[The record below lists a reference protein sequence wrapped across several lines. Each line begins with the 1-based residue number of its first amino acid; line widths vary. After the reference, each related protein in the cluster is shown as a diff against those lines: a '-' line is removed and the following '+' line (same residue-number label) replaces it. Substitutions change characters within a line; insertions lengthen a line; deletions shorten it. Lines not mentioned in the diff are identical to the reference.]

1 MSQVYWRTK
10 TGEQVDVDDMD
21 VDHLRNTLK
30 FLIRGGVLDY
40 MINNEQIVRD
50 LTGEK
55 KREIKPRG
63 DAAQML
69 HDLEIDNMYAPDD
82 LDEWM

>member
-30 FLIRGGVLDY
+30 LLIRGGILDY
-40 MINNEQIVRD
+40 FVDNNKTVQ
-50 LTGEK
+50 K

>member
-1 MSQVYWRTK
+1 MSQVYWRTI

-40 MINNEQIVRD
+40 FVDNNKTVQN
-50 LTGEK
+50 
-55 KREIKPRG
+55 KREITPRG

-69 HDLEIDNMYAPDD
+69 YDEVMYPPDEF
-82 LDEWM
+82 DEWM

>member
-30 FLIRGGVLDY
+30 LLIRGGILDY
-40 MINNEQIVRD
+40 FVDNNKTVQ
-50 LTGEK
+50 K

-69 HDLEIDNMYAPDD
+69 HDLEIDNMYAPDEF
-82 LDEWM
+82 DEWM